1 MFYHGNPVV
10 LEQGMAF
17 FMHMILMDSESG
29 AAMNL
34 GESFVLEEN
43 GGTRLSTSSRDLF
56 VGE

>member
-1 MFYHGNPVV
+1 
-10 LEQGMAF
+10 MAF